1 MVLIISQNKY
11 EESTEAVV
19 DWLSYMKVPFYR
31 LNGIDFI
38 KECAI
43 EISKSNF
50 EIKIK
55 DINLENV
62 NVIWFRR
69 WFSIDD
75 FDKLQLK
82 RTLCD
87 NSIDQLILQLN
98 EVLRGEIKALT
109 SFFFGSFPK
118 EKLFNRTEVD
128 EINKLL
134 VLKQARE
141 LGINI
146 PNTYVLT
153 KKSELERLNESTD
166 LITKSI
172 DNANAISIDG
182 IKYLCY
188 TASLKNLPKQL
199 RNTFTPSLFQ
209 IEIIKKFEIRSFLLK
224 KKFYSMAIFSQESS
238 QTKVDF
244 RKYNFKKPN
253 RTVPYQLP
261 KELEEKLIQLA
272 IYFELGSASFDLIMT
287 KDNEYVFLEVNP
299 GGQFGMVSYPCN
311 YLLEKRIAIEL
322 QNF

>member
-182 IKYLCY
+182 IKYLGY